1 MMRVTSLC
9 LIRAGLAT
17 IVATMTPAEAEKRIA
32 HSRDVVSRYQAMGRP
47 TGGDLSGMIAMF
59 RDEIGIIEQIAT
71 DHPDLA
77 GEVTEIVRRCQDYI
91 NRLKLGMN

>member
-1 MMRVTSLC
+1 
-9 LIRAGLAT
+9 
-17 IVATMTPAEAEKRIA
+17 MTPTEAEKRIA
-32 HSRDVVSRYQAMGRP
+32 HSRDVVSCYQVMGRP
-47 TGGDLSGMIAMF
+47 AGGDLSGLIAIF
-59 RDEIGIIEQIAT
+59 RAEIAIIEQISV